1 MRTRCF
7 AVFLMLTLFSTVS
20 LAGKNKVIYTDEAP
34 APAPGAYSQAIQ
46 SGNSIFVAG
55 QLPLEFY
62 YDTADS
68 PPTPPLGCDGNEE
81 DAREDADCWILDVN
95 STTQQQTTTVLNNI
109 EAILAA
115 AKPPRNLCDI
125 TMATVYLNS
134 SANSADFNST
144 YVARFADCDNPP
156 ARATITNVGIP
167 KNALLEISVI
177 ITTYPLS
184 FFP

>member
-62 YDTADS
+62 SYTATAVPN
-68 PPTPPLGCDGNEE
+68 PPPDCDGNK
-81 DAREDADCWILDVN
+81 EDADCWILVN
-95 STTQQQTTTVLNNI
+95 STIQMQTTTVLNNI

-177 ITTYPLS
+177 TTYPFS